1 MVGNSS
7 ENKLIANDE
16 LSHVAFTTALIRTMP
31 EDDPEFAEIQHEMEG
46 ETTELFME
54 VVEDEK
60 TFSKFLFKDGD
71 VIGLNHKIMCSK
83 IDHLGA
89 KRMRGIRKVYPLPF
103 PKLDPTPWMS
113 SWLNEGD
120 QQPAPQ
126 ETEKTSYVVNIQN
139 SISDNSFDEFDL

>member
-7 ENKLIANDE
+7 EIKLIANDE

-89 KRMRGIRKVYPLPF
+89 KRMRGIRKVYPL
-103 PKLDPTPWMS
+103 S